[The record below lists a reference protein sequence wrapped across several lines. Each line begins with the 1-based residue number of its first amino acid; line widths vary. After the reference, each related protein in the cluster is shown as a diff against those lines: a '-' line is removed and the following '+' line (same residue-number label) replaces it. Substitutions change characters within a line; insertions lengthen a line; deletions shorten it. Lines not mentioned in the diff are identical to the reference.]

1 MFITKIIRKK
11 GRPPQYSVSVDGT
24 KAFELDG
31 DVLAKFGLRVGN
43 ELTEKDVERILV
55 EQARFAARR
64 LAINYVS
71 YRPRSCRE
79 VSVHLTR
86 KGYSKELARFVAA
99 QLEKAGLINDAEFAA
114 MFVRDRIKRR
124 PMGRALLRRA
134 LQERGI
140 APQTVEQV
148 LNSALSDDTQAE
160 AAQELA
166 AKRLRLHQSSFAK
179 LDMAHRKKRLLEYL
193 LRRGFSND
201 IALKTVRTILA

>member
-11 GRPPQYSVSVDGT
+11 GRQVQYSVSVDGT
-24 KAFELDG
+24 KAFELDA
-31 DVLAKFGLRVGN
+31 DVLAKCGLRVGD

-64 LAINYVS
+64 LAVNYIS

-86 KGYSKELARFVAA
+86 KGYSRELARSVAA

-160 AAQELA
+160 AARELA

-179 LDMAHRKKRLLEYL
+179 LDVAHRKKRLLEYL

-201 IALKTVRTILA
+201 IALKTVRTIFA

>member
-1 MFITKIIRKK
+1 MFVTKIIRKK
-11 GRPPQYSVSVDGT
+11 GRQLQYFVSVDGA
-24 KAFELDG
+24 KAFELDT
-31 DVLAKFGLRVGN
+31 DVLAKFGLRVGD

-64 LAINYVS
+64 LAVNYIS

-86 KGYSKELARFVAA
+86 KGYSKELARSVAA

-160 AAQELA
+160 AARELA

-179 LDMAHRKKRLLEYL
+179 LDVAHRKKRLLEYL